1 MRNTFAKTA
10 AAVLAAALLT
20 ACSGQ
25 SASSAAPADDAKAVQ
40 NKETSITDA
49 ASSDGSEE
57 ETEPETWHSEADGIH
72 FDIDFREYPQT
83 SSGLGYIENQDDIA
97 LAAGA
102 TWQTTQT
109 LYGFDP
115 LECKDVMQL
124 PQTLSD
130 CMLSSLAQANWNGKY
145 TGSEVDR
152 TLEITKT
159 ESVTTENGYEAC
171 RFEGSYQFEG
181 YVDYQDHSFTVVGYT
196 VPLKQSG
203 YPVYVLAADM
213 SDDQANTGSLDKI
226 AHDCIASLRETA

>member
-1 MRNTFAKTA
+1 MRNIFAKTA
-10 AAVLAAALLT
+10 VSVLAAALLT
-20 ACSGQ
+20 ACGGR
-25 SASSAAPADDAKAVQ
+25 SASSAASADDAKTAQ
-40 NKETSITDA
+40 SKETSIADTA
-49 ASSDGSEE
+49 ASEGNEE
-57 ETEPETWHSEADGIH
+57 ETASETWRSEADGIH

-83 SSGLGYIENQDDIA
+83 SSGLGYIENLNDIA

-124 PQTLSD
+124 PQTLTD

-152 TLEITKT
+152 TLEITKA

-171 RFEGSYQFEG
+171 HFEGSYQFEG

-196 VPLKQSG
+196 VLLKQSG
-203 YPVYVLAADM
+203 YPVYVLSADM